1 MMKGTRKGNLI
12 TGRYMITL
20 TCITI
25 AGCFLPLV
33 LSSYMLRVMN
43 IALISYM
50 CVLSVYVLLG
60 MCGQNSFA
68 QAGFWGVGAYI
79 TANCLL
85 KLNLGPIV
93 SMIIAIAGTALFA
106 FILGFAF
113 FRLKQLAIQM
123 TTRSHTNFHTSRQLC
138 LRGTTVI
145 CSVSLS
151 RTSILALMP
160 WFFNA
165 SSRRPAAMAAP
176 PMRSEVFI
184 SKTLI
189 TRQLFAS
196 REDFPRF

>member
-1 MMKGTRKGNLI
+1 MKGTRKGNLI

-113 FRLKQLAIQM
+113 FRLKQYYFTFATIGLMTIFNGLFLAQRTNTNSTVLYRRVLQECVAKFVIFFLHTRKNIFDM
-123 TTRSHTNFHTSRQLC
+123 SKHWFINVIGDTT
-138 LRGTTVI
+138 
-145 CSVSLS
+145 
-151 RTSILALMP
+151 
-160 WFFNA
+160 
-165 SSRRPAAMAAP
+165 
-176 PMRSEVFI
+176 
-184 SKTLI
+184 
-189 TRQLFAS
+189 
-196 REDFPRF
+196 